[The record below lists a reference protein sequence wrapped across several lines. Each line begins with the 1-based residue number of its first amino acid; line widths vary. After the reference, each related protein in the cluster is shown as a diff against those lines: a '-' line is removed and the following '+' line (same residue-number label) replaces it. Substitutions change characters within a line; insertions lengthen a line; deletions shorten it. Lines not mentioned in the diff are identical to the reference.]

1 VTSRRRPAPRWV
13 RYGQGLALVFEFVGV
28 IGGGAVVGWLA
39 DSYLHTGPIFLIF
52 GTLVAV
58 SGAFV
63 RLVQSVRRLESG
75 GGRGARERETDPA
88 DGT

>member
-1 VTSRRRPAPRWV
+1 VARWV

-28 IGGGAVVGWLA
+28 IAGGAVAGSLA
-39 DSYLHTGPIFLIF
+39 DSYLGTAPILLIL

-63 RLVQSVRRLESG
+63 RLVQSVRRLENG
-75 GGRGARERETDPA
+75 GGAGARERGTDPL